1 MSTDPINTMPIQT
14 FIQQVQNADNSRAR
28 EVKLD
33 IIAAKNL
40 AFTLGVIMGRLEG
53 DLEKFVK
60 ENASN
65 NNGDDTINI
74 NMDSGNW

>member
-53 DLEKFVK
+53 DLEKLVK

>member
-14 FIQQVQNADNSRAR
+14 FIQQVQNAENSRAR

-33 IIAAKNL
+33 MVTAKNL
-40 AFTLGVIMGRLEG
+40 AFTLGIVMGRLQG

-60 ENASN
+60 ENASS
-65 NNGDDTINI
+65 GITDETINI